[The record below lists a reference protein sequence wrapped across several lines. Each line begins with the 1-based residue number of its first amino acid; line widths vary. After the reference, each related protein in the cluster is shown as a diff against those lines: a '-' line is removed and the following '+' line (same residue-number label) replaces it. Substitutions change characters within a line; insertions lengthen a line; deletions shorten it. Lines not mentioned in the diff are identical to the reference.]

1 MASIPV
7 IPGVKVVTKGVL
19 NKPLKNIICAILFG
33 GLNNLLKGNIL
44 CIDANLEQ
52 LAGQLDQ
59 DPVDET
65 GAIQRLKDAIS
76 ELRSELAA
84 LQKHVG
90 ITDTLARVNEAI
102 ADIQKVLALG
112 GMCPIPL
119 KAPKIPNVI
128 NNVANSFF
136 GGANSLLNQLGR
148 LLKPQLCIDATG
160 GVNTGSYNPDSILGQ
175 MNKTV
180 KRLGNI
186 PANEADK
193 FERALRGVSRGIRS
207 QIDRE
212 LFPDF
217 RHKHN
222 LLTGSPVVSG
232 APAITIMD
240 VKDAVA
246 QAQTLVSAVNS
257 TGSFP
262 VQCVSCGR
270 GAEADITFGA
280 EGEITSIT
288 LKGMSRR
295 NVTPDSTTGS
305 GVGAVFNV
313 SGRFGE
319 PYSVEYVDGGFGYV
333 VDEVLTINAAT
344 LTGPAT

>member
-33 GLNNLLKGNIL
+33 GLGNLLKGNIL
-44 CIDANLEQ
+44 CIDANLAE
-52 LAGQLDQ
+52 LAAPEVSPANLQS
-59 DPVDET
+59 
-65 GAIQRLKDAIS
+65 AIN
-76 ELRSELAA
+76 ELRQELTA

-102 ADIQKVLALG
+102 ADMQKVLALG
-112 GMCPIPL
+112 GMCPVPL

-136 GGANSLLNQLGR
+136 GGASSLLNQLGR
-148 LLKPQLCIDATG
+148 LAKPQICIDAKG
-160 GVNTGSYNPDSILGQ
+160 GVNTGSYNPESILGQ
-175 MNKTV
+175 MNRTV

-186 PANEADK
+186 PVDEAAK
-193 FERALRGVSRGIRS
+193 FERSIKGISRAIRR

-217 RHKHN
+217 RHKH
-222 LLTGSPVVSG
+222 
-232 APAITIMD
+232 
-240 VKDAVA
+240 K
-246 QAQTLVSAVNS
+246 
-257 TGSFP
+257 GSFP
-262 VQCVSCGR
+262 AQCVECGR
-270 GAEADITFGA
+270 GAEADITINSEGA
-280 EGEITSIT
+280 ITGVT
-288 LKGMSRR
+288 LKGMSRQ

-313 SGRFGE
+313 AGRLGQ
-319 PYSVEYVDGGFGYV
+319 PYSVEYVDGGAGYV
-333 VDEVLTINAAT
+333 VDEVLTITAAT

>member
-19 NKPLKNIICAILFG
+19 NKPLKDIICAILFG

-44 CIDANLEQ
+44 CIDVNLEQ
-52 LAGQLDQ
+52 LAGVSATQ
-59 DPVDET
+59 
-65 GAIQRLKDAIS
+65 GLKDAIT
-76 ELRSELAA
+76 ELRQELAA
-84 LQKHVG
+84 LQKHIG

-102 ADIQKVLALG
+102 ADMQKVLALG

-148 LLKPQLCIDATG
+148 LAKPQICIDAQG
-160 GVNTGSYNPDSILGQ
+160 GVNTGSYDPESILGQ
-175 MNKTV
+175 MNRTV

-186 PANEADK
+186 PAAEADK
-193 FERALRGVSRGIRS
+193 FERSLKGISRAIRS

-222 LLTGSPVVSG
+222 LLTGGPVVAG
-232 APAITIMD
+232 VAAITVMD
-240 VKDAVA
+240 VRDAYN
-246 QAQTLVSAVNS
+246 QAQTLVAAVNS

-262 VQCVSCGR
+262 AQCVECGR
-270 GAEADITFGA
+270 GAEADITVSS
-280 EGEITSIT
+280 EGEITGVT
-288 LKGMSRR
+288 LRGMSRQ
-295 NVTPDSTTGS
+295 NVTQDSTTGS

-313 SGRFGE
+313 TGRLGQT
-319 PYSVEYVDGGFGYV
+319 YSVEYVNGGNGYV
-333 VDEVLTINAAT
+333 VGEELTITEAT